1 MTEERGEGWGGG
13 GEGRTGRRGGEREG
27 ENGRMRRG
35 VVDNAGVLV
44 WGGGMVG
51 EDGKRE
57 MGERRW
63 EDARGKETPRDPG
76 PANLPL

>member
-1 MTEERGEGWGGG
+1 
-13 GEGRTGRRGGEREG
+13 
-27 ENGRMRRG
+27 MRRG